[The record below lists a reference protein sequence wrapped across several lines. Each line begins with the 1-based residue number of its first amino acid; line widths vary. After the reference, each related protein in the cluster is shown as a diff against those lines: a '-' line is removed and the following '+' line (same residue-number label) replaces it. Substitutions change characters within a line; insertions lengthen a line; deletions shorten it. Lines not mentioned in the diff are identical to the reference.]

1 MGWLMSKYS
10 VGVDLGG
17 TNITIAL
24 VDLKGKIKNKV
35 KISTQADK
43 DARYI
48 IQTIIENIKLL
59 VRDINCNQIIGIGI
73 GAAGQIDHAKGMIQF
88 SPNLHWRNI
97 PIVKEIKKECKLP
110 VFIDNDA
117 NVACYGE
124 YLFGAGKGAQ
134 SIICVTLGTGVGGGI
149 IIDGKIYRGAGGG
162 AGEIGH
168 ITVESKGRKCNCG
181 NHGCMEAYVGA
192 PHIRERCIERLKTG
206 EKSIITR
213 LVEGS
218 LSKITPKVLEEAAF
232 YKDALALEL
241 WQETGMYLGIGL
253 ASLINIFNPEKIIIG
268 GGVANAGKLISD
280 PMMKT
285 IKERALAV
293 SLHDVK
299 IVRAKLGEEAG
310 VIGAAMLVLSE

>member
-1 MGWLMSKYS
+1 MSKYC

-43 DARYI
+43 NAGFVI
-48 IQTIIENIKLL
+48 KTIIENIRVLIRDVRFSQL
-59 VRDINCNQIIGIGI
+59 VGIGI
-73 GAAGQIDHAKGMIQF
+73 GAAGQIDHTRGVIQF
-88 SPNLHWRNI
+88 SPNLHWRNV
-97 PIVKEIKKECKLP
+97 PIVKEIKKEFNLP
-110 VFIDNDA
+110 VYIDNDA

-124 YLFGAGKGAQ
+124 FLFGAGRGAQ
-134 SIICVTLGTGVGGGI
+134 NILCVTLGTGVGGGI
-149 IIDGKIYRGAGGG
+149 IINSKIYRGAGGG

-192 PHIRERCIERLKTG
+192 PHIRERCIEKIKTG
-206 EKSIITR
+206 RKSIITKI
-213 LVEGS
+213 VEGS

-232 YKDALALEL
+232 YKDKLALEI
-241 WQETGMYLGIGL
+241 WQETGMYLGVGL

-268 GGVANAGKLISD
+268 GGVANAGTLISG
-280 PMMKT
+280 PMLKT

-293 SLHDVK
+293 SLQDVK

>member
-1 MGWLMSKYS
+1 MSKYS
-10 VGVDLGG
+10 IGVDLGG

-43 DARYI
+43 EADFI
-48 IQTIIENIKLL
+48 IKTIIENIRVLIRD
-59 VRDINCNQIIGIGI
+59 VRFSQLIGIGI
-73 GAAGQIDHAKGMIQF
+73 GAAGQIDHARGVIQF
-88 SPNLHWRNI
+88 SPNLHWRNV
-97 PIVKEIKKECKLP
+97 PIVKEVKKEFNLP
-110 VFIDNDA
+110 VYIDNDA

-124 YLFGAGKGAQ
+124 FLFGAGRGAQ
-134 SIICVTLGTGVGGGI
+134 NILCVTLGTGVGGGI
-149 IIDGKIYRGAGGG
+149 IINSKIYRGAGGV

-181 NHGCMEAYVGA
+181 NRGCMEAYVGA
-192 PHIRERCIERLKTG
+192 PHIRERCIEKIKSGR
-206 EKSIITR
+206 KSIVTR
-213 LVEGS
+213 IVEGS

-232 YKDALALEL
+232 YKDKLSQEI
-241 WQETGMYLGIGL
+241 WQETGMYLGVGL

-268 GGVANAGKLISD
+268 GGIANAGALILG
-280 PMMKT
+280 PMLKT
-285 IKERALAV
+285 MKERALAV
-293 SLHDVK
+293 SLQDVK

>member
-1 MGWLMSKYS
+1 MSKYC

-43 DARYI
+43 DAGFI
-48 IQTIIENIKLL
+48 IKTIIENIRVL
-59 VRDINCNQIIGIGI
+59 VRDIRFSHLIGIGI
-73 GAAGQIDHAKGMIQF
+73 GAAGQIDHIRGVIQF
-88 SPNLHWRNI
+88 SPNLRWRNV
-97 PIVKEIKKECKLP
+97 PIVKEIKKEFNVP
-110 VFIDNDA
+110 VYIDNDA

-124 YLFGAGKGAQ
+124 FLFGAGRGAQ
-134 SIICVTLGTGVGGGI
+134 NILCVTLGTGVGGGI
-149 IIDGKIYRGAGGG
+149 IVDSKIYRGVGGA

-192 PHIRERCIERLKTG
+192 PHIRERCIEKIKSGR
-206 EKSIITR
+206 KSIITKI
-213 LVEGS
+213 VEGS

-232 YKDALALEL
+232 YKDKLSQEI

-268 GGVANAGKLISD
+268 GGVANAGKLIAE
-280 PMMKT
+280 PMLKT

-293 SLHDVK
+293 SLKNVK

>member
-1 MGWLMSKYS
+1 MSKYCI
-10 VGVDLGG
+10 GVDLGG

-24 VDLKGKIKNKV
+24 VDLKGKIKDKI
-35 KISTQADK
+35 KISTQADR
-43 DARYI
+43 DASFVI
-48 IQTIIENIKLL
+48 KTIIENIKAL
-59 VRDINCNQIIGIGI
+59 VRNISCSQIIGAGI
-73 GAAGQIDHAKGMIQF
+73 GAAGQIDHVKGVIQF

-97 PIVKEIKKECKLP
+97 AIVKELKKECKVP
-110 VFIDNDA
+110 VLIDNDA

-124 YLFGAGKGAQ
+124 YLFGAGKGAN

-149 IIDGKIYRGAGGG
+149 IINGKIYRGAGGG

-192 PHIRERCIERLKTG
+192 PHIRERCIEKLKAG
-206 EKSIITR
+206 RKSIVTKI
-213 LVEGS
+213 VEGS

-241 WQETGMYLGIGL
+241 WQETGMYLGVGV
-253 ASLINIFNPEKIIIG
+253 ASLINVFNPDKIIIG
-268 GGVANAGKLISD
+268 GGVANAGKLILD

-285 IKERALAV
+285 IQERALAV

-310 VIGAAMLVLSE
+310 VIGAAMLALSE

>member
-1 MGWLMSKYS
+1 MSKYC

-35 KISTQADK
+35 KISTQANK
-43 DARYI
+43 DACYI
-48 IQTIIENIKLL
+48 IKTIIENIKVL
-59 VRDINCNQIIGIGI
+59 VRGINSSQIIGIGI
-73 GAAGQIDHAKGMIQF
+73 GAAGQIDHPNGMIQF

-97 PIVKEIKKECKLP
+97 PIVKEIKKEFKVP

-124 YLFGAGKGAQ
+124 FLFGAGQGAQ

-149 IIDGKIYRGAGGG
+149 IIDGKIYRGAGGA

-168 ITVESKGRKCNCG
+168 LTVESRGRKCNCG

-192 PHIRERCIERLKTG
+192 PHMRERCIEKIKAGR
-206 EKSIITR
+206 KSIITKI
-213 LVEGS
+213 VEGS
-218 LSKITPKVLEEAAF
+218 LSKITPKVLLEAAF
-232 YKDALALEL
+232 YKDALALEI

-280 PMMKT
+280 PMKKT

-293 SLHDVK
+293 SLHEVK

>member
-1 MGWLMSKYS
+1 MSKYS
-10 VGVDLGG
+10 IGVDLGG

-43 DARYI
+43 NAEFI
-48 IQTIIENIKLL
+48 VKTIIENIKVL
-59 VRDINCNQIIGIGI
+59 VQDVQRSQLIGIGI
-73 GAAGQIDHAKGMIQF
+73 GAAGQIDHLRGVIKF
-88 SPNLHWRNI
+88 SPNLHWRNV
-97 PIVKEIKKECKLP
+97 PIVKEIKKEFNLP
-110 VFIDNDA
+110 VYIDNDA

-124 YLFGAGKGAQ
+124 FLFGAGQGSQ
-134 SIICVTLGTGVGGGI
+134 NIICVTLGTGVGGGI
-149 IIDGKIYRGAGGG
+149 IINRKIYRGAGGG

-168 ITVESKGRKCNCG
+168 ITVESNGRKCNCG

-192 PHIRERCIERLKTG
+192 PHIRERCIEKIKSGR
-206 EKSIITR
+206 KSIVTR
-213 LVEGS
+213 IVEGS
-218 LSKITPKVLEEAAF
+218 LAKITPKVLEEAAF
-232 YKDALALEL
+232 YKDKLSQEI
-241 WQETGMYLGIGL
+241 WQETGMYLGVGL

-268 GGVANAGKLISD
+268 GGVANAGTLLSG
-280 PMMKT
+280 PMLKT

-293 SLHDVK
+293 SLQDVK